1 MDECLVEMLLI
12 VNKDTSFGRSPSA
25 YKKIIEASEEVIFS
39 QKHLKFKEQLFNYDI
54 SEYGSNKETIFVK
67 LTLCDVNEN
76 NLITFSK
83 LTRLFKKIS
92 SESNLGSTQIIWDD
106 ISKYY
111 SIQAYPLI
119 HEIENLMRKLITKF
133 MIHNVGLSWIKDSV
147 PKEFSEVL
155 KKSEK
160 SIDYNEHNLMYQVDF
175 IDLSDFLFK
184 SYRELEMADL
194 IRTLIPLEFKDV
206 NSDIFSELKKIVPRT
221 NWEKFFESNI
231 DAKSDIIIK
240 NWSILYRL
248 RCKVAHNRD
257 FTKQDLDE
265 VIRLTNILKPILKKA
280 IDKTET
286 LTIDP
291 KEKEELTSQFENEF
305 SNNNK
310 SDEELF
316 KDRVFD
322 LYLHIR
328 HLHQLTHLNSDKI
341 KSYYKII
348 QTTFQDVLHDEK
360 YKADDVLNLIDIS
373 SNDDT
378 LRKLDNFEMNELMTL
393 CYSINE
399 LVNFKISS
407 IEAGLDDAEKNN
419 DNV

>member
-1 MDECLVEMLLI
+1 MDECIVEMLLI

-39 QKHLKFKEQLFNYDI
+39 PKELKFKEQSFKYDI
-54 SEYGSNKETIFVK
+54 SEYGSNKETISVR
-67 LTLCDVNEN
+67 LTLNDVSED
-76 NLITFSK
+76 NLITFSR

-133 MIHNVGLSWIKDSV
+133 MIHNVGLSWTKDSV
-147 PKEFSEVL
+147 PKEFSEAL

-160 SIDYNEHNLMYQVDF
+160 NTEYNEHNLMYQVDF
-175 IDLSDFLFK
+175 IELSDFIFK
-184 SYRELEMADL
+184 SYREIEITDL
-194 IRTLIPLEFKDV
+194 IRKLTPLDFKDI
-206 NSDIFSELKKIVPRT
+206 NADIFSELKKIVPRT

-231 DAKSDIIIK
+231 EANADTIIK

-265 VIRLTNILKPILKKA
+265 VIRLTNTLSPILKKA
-280 IDKTET
+280 IEKTET

-305 SNNNK
+305 SNNTK

-316 KDRVFD
+316 KDRVLE
-322 LYLHIR
+322 LYLQIR
-328 HLHQLTHLNSDKI
+328 HLYQLTHSNSENI
-341 KSYYKII
+341 NSYYKVI
-348 QTTFQDVLHDEK
+348 QTTFQNILHDEK
-360 YKADDVLNLIDIS
+360 FNAEDVMNLINIS
-373 SNDDT
+373 TNDDA
-378 LRKLDNFEMNELMTL
+378 LRKCDNFEIHDLMNI
-393 CYSINE
+393 CHSIKE

-407 IEAGLDDAEKNN
+407 FEAGLNEEVKNE
-419 DNV
+419 

>member
-1 MDECLVEMLLI
+1 MDECIVEMLLI

-39 QKHLKFKEQLFNYDI
+39 PKELKFKEQSFKYDI
-54 SEYGSNKETIFVK
+54 SEYGSNKETISVK
-67 LTLCDVNEN
+67 LTLNDVSED
-76 NLITFSK
+76 NLITFSR

-133 MIHNVGLSWIKDSV
+133 MIHNVGLSWTKDSV
-147 PKEFSEVL
+147 PKEFSEAL

-160 SIDYNEHNLMYQVDF
+160 NTEYNEHNLMYQVDF
-175 IDLSDFLFK
+175 IELSDFIFK
-184 SYRELEMADL
+184 SYREIEITDL
-194 IRTLIPLEFKDV
+194 IRKLTPLEFKDI
-206 NSDIFSELKKIVPRT
+206 NADIFSELKKIVPRT

-231 DAKSDIIIK
+231 EANADTIIK

-265 VIRLTNILKPILKKA
+265 VIRLTNTLSPILKKA
-280 IDKTET
+280 IEKTET

-305 SNNNK
+305 SNNTK

-316 KDRVFD
+316 KDRV
-322 LYLHIR
+322 L
-328 HLHQLTHLNSDKI
+328 
-341 KSYYKII
+341 
-348 QTTFQDVLHDEK
+348 
-360 YKADDVLNLIDIS
+360 
-373 SNDDT
+373 
-378 LRKLDNFEMNELMTL
+378 
-393 CYSINE
+393 
-399 LVNFKISS
+399 
-407 IEAGLDDAEKNN
+407 
-419 DNV
+419 

>member
-1 MDECLVEMLLI
+1 MLLI

-39 QKHLKFKEQLFNYDI
+39 PKELKFKEQSFKYDI
-54 SEYGSNKETIFVK
+54 SEYGSNKETISVK
-67 LTLCDVNEN
+67 LTLNDVSED
-76 NLITFSK
+76 NLITFSR

-133 MIHNVGLSWIKDSV
+133 MIHNVGLSWTKDSV
-147 PKEFSEVL
+147 PKEFSEAL

-160 SIDYNEHNLMYQVDF
+160 NTEYNEHNLMYQVDF
-175 IDLSDFLFK
+175 IELSDFIFK
-184 SYRELEMADL
+184 SYREIEITDL
-194 IRTLIPLEFKDV
+194 IRKLTPLEFKDI
-206 NSDIFSELKKIVPRT
+206 NADIFSELKKIVPRT

-231 DAKSDIIIK
+231 EANADTIIK

-265 VIRLTNILKPILKKA
+265 VIRLTNTLSPILKKA
-280 IDKTET
+280 IEKTET

-305 SNNNK
+305 SNNTK

-316 KDRVFD
+316 KDRVLE
-322 LYLHIR
+322 LYLQIR
-328 HLHQLTHLNSDKI
+328 HLYQLTHSNSENI
-341 KSYYKII
+341 NSYYKVI
-348 QTTFQDVLHDEK
+348 QTTFQNVLHDEK
-360 YKADDVLNLIDIS
+360 FNAEDVMNLINISTNDDVL
-373 SNDDT
+373 
-378 LRKLDNFEMNELMTL
+378 RKCDNFEIHDLMNI
-393 CYSINE
+393 CHSIKE

-407 IEAGLDDAEKNN
+407 FEAGSNEAVKNE
-419 DNV
+419 

>member
-1 MDECLVEMLLI
+1 MDECIIEMLLI

-39 QKHLKFKEQLFNYDI
+39 PKDLKFKEQSFKYNI

-67 LTLCDVNEN
+67 LTLSDVNED

-133 MIHNVGLSWIKDSV
+133 MIHNVGLSWTKDSV
-147 PKEFSEVL
+147 PKEFSEAL

-160 SIDYNEHNLMYQVDF
+160 NTEYNEHNLMYQVDF
-175 IDLSDFLFK
+175 IELSDFIFK
-184 SYRELEMADL
+184 SYRELEIADL
-194 IRTLIPLEFKDV
+194 IRKLTPLEFEDL
-206 NSDIFSELKKIVPRT
+206 NRDIFSDLKKIVPRT

-231 DAKSDIIIK
+231 DAKSDTIIK
-240 NWSILYRL
+240 NWSALYRL

-305 SNNNK
+305 SNNTK
-310 SDEELF
+310 TDEELY
-316 KDRVFD
+316 KEGVLD
-322 LYLHIR
+322 LYLKIR
-328 HLHQLTHLNSDKI
+328 HLYQLTHSKNENLN
-341 KSYYKII
+341 SYYKVI
-348 QTTFQDVLHDEK
+348 QTTFQNVLFDEK
-360 YKADDVLNLIDIS
+360 FKAEDVLNLIDIS
-373 SNDDT
+373 TNDDT
-378 LRKLDNFEMNELMTL
+378 LRKCDNFEIHDLMTI
-393 CYSINE
+393 CHSIKE

-407 IEAGLDDAEKNN
+407 IEAGLDEADRDER
-419 DNV
+419 

>member
-1 MDECLVEMLLI
+1 MDECIVEMLLI

-39 QKHLKFKEQLFNYDI
+39 PKELKFKEQSFKYDI
-54 SEYGSNKETIFVK
+54 SEYGSNKETISVK
-67 LTLCDVNEN
+67 LTLNDFSED
-76 NLITFSK
+76 NLITFSR

-133 MIHNVGLSWIKDSV
+133 MIHNVGLSWTKDSV
-147 PKEFSEVL
+147 PKEFSEAL

-160 SIDYNEHNLMYQVDF
+160 NTEYNEHNLMYQVDF
-175 IDLSDFLFK
+175 IELSDFIFK
-184 SYRELEMADL
+184 SYREIEITDL
-194 IRTLIPLEFKDV
+194 IRKLTPLEFKDI
-206 NSDIFSELKKIVPRT
+206 NADIFSELKKIVPRT

-231 DAKSDIIIK
+231 EANADTIIK

-265 VIRLTNILKPILKKA
+265 VIRLTNTLSPILKKA
-280 IDKTET
+280 IEKTET

-305 SNNNK
+305 SNNTK

-316 KDRVFD
+316 KDRVLE
-322 LYLHIR
+322 LYLQIR
-328 HLHQLTHLNSDKI
+328 HLYQLTHSNSENI
-341 KSYYKII
+341 NSYYKVI
-348 QTTFQDVLHDEK
+348 QTTFQNVLHDEK
-360 YKADDVLNLIDIS
+360 FNAEDVMNLINISTNDDVL
-373 SNDDT
+373 
-378 LRKLDNFEMNELMTL
+378 RKCDNFEIHDLMNI
-393 CYSINE
+393 CHSIKE

-407 IEAGLDDAEKNN
+407 FEAGSNEAVKNE
-419 DNV
+419 

>member
-1 MDECLVEMLLI
+1 MDECIVEMLLI

-39 QKHLKFKEQLFNYDI
+39 PKELKFKEQSFKYDI
-54 SEYGSNKETIFVK
+54 SEYGSNKETISVK
-67 LTLCDVNEN
+67 LTLNDVSED
-76 NLITFSK
+76 NLITFSR

-119 HEIENLMRKLITKF
+119 HEVENLMRKLITKF
-133 MIHNVGLSWIKDSV
+133 MIHNVGLSWTKDSV
-147 PKEFSEVL
+147 PKEFSEAL

-160 SIDYNEHNLMYQVDF
+160 NTEYNEHNLMYQVDF
-175 IDLSDFLFK
+175 IELSDFIFK
-184 SYRELEMADL
+184 SYREIEITDL
-194 IRTLIPLEFKDV
+194 IRKLTPLEFKDI
-206 NSDIFSELKKIVPRT
+206 NADIFSELKKIVPRT

-231 DAKSDIIIK
+231 EANADTIIK

-265 VIRLTNILKPILKKA
+265 VIRLTNTLSPILKKA
-280 IDKTET
+280 IEKTET

-305 SNNNK
+305 SNNTK

-316 KDRVFD
+316 KDRVLE
-322 LYLHIR
+322 LYLQIR
-328 HLHQLTHLNSDKI
+328 HLYQLTHSNSENI
-341 KSYYKII
+341 NSYYKVI
-348 QTTFQDVLHDEK
+348 QTTFQNVLHDEK
-360 YKADDVLNLIDIS
+360 FNAEDVMNLINISTNDDVL
-373 SNDDT
+373 
-378 LRKLDNFEMNELMTL
+378 RKCDNFEIHDLMNI
-393 CYSINE
+393 CHSIKE

-407 IEAGLDDAEKNN
+407 FEAGSNEAVKNE
-419 DNV
+419 

>member
-1 MDECLVEMLLI
+1 MDECIVEMLLI

-39 QKHLKFKEQLFNYDI
+39 PKELKFKEQSFKYDI
-54 SEYGSNKETIFVK
+54 SEYGSNKETISVK
-67 LTLCDVNEN
+67 LTLNDVSED
-76 NLITFSK
+76 NLITFSR
-83 LTRLFKKIS
+83 LPRLFKKIS

-133 MIHNVGLSWIKDSV
+133 MIHNVGLSWTKDSV
-147 PKEFSEVL
+147 PKEFSEAL

-160 SIDYNEHNLMYQVDF
+160 NTEYNEHNLMYQVDF
-175 IDLSDFLFK
+175 IELSDFIFK
-184 SYRELEMADL
+184 SYREIEITDL
-194 IRTLIPLEFKDV
+194 IRKLTPLEFKDI
-206 NSDIFSELKKIVPRT
+206 NADIFSELKKIVPRT

-231 DAKSDIIIK
+231 EANADTIIK

-265 VIRLTNILKPILKKA
+265 VIRLTNTLSPILKKA
-280 IDKTET
+280 IEKTET

-305 SNNNK
+305 SNNTK

-316 KDRVFD
+316 KDRVLE
-322 LYLHIR
+322 LYLQIR
-328 HLHQLTHLNSDKI
+328 HLYQLTHSNSENI
-341 KSYYKII
+341 NSYYKVI
-348 QTTFQDVLHDEK
+348 QTTFQNVLHDEK
-360 YKADDVLNLIDIS
+360 FNAEDVMNLINISTNDDVL
-373 SNDDT
+373 
-378 LRKLDNFEMNELMTL
+378 RKCDNFEIHDLMNI
-393 CYSINE
+393 CHSIKE

-407 IEAGLDDAEKNN
+407 FEAGSNEAVKNE
-419 DNV
+419 

>member
-1 MDECLVEMLLI
+1 MDKCIVEMLLI

-39 QKHLKFKEQLFNYDI
+39 PKELKFKEQSFKYDI
-54 SEYGSNKETIFVK
+54 SEYGSNKETISVK
-67 LTLCDVNEN
+67 LTLNDVSED
-76 NLITFSK
+76 NLITFSR

-133 MIHNVGLSWIKDSV
+133 MIHNVGLSWTKDSV
-147 PKEFSEVL
+147 PKEFSEAL

-160 SIDYNEHNLMYQVDF
+160 NTEYNEHNLMYQVDF
-175 IDLSDFLFK
+175 IELSDFIFK
-184 SYRELEMADL
+184 SYREIEITDL
-194 IRTLIPLEFKDV
+194 IRKLTPLEFKDI
-206 NSDIFSELKKIVPRT
+206 NADIFSELKKIVPRT

-231 DAKSDIIIK
+231 EANADTIIK

-265 VIRLTNILKPILKKA
+265 VIRLTNTLSPILKKA
-280 IDKTET
+280 IKKTET

-291 KEKEELTSQFENEF
+291 KEKEELTSQFENDF
-305 SNNNK
+305 SNNTK

-316 KDRVFD
+316 KDRVLE
-322 LYLHIR
+322 LYLQIR
-328 HLHQLTHLNSDKI
+328 HLYQLTHSNSENI
-341 KSYYKII
+341 NSYYKVI
-348 QTTFQDVLHDEK
+348 QTTFQNVLHDEK
-360 YKADDVLNLIDIS
+360 FNAEDVMNLINISTNDDVL
-373 SNDDT
+373 
-378 LRKLDNFEMNELMTL
+378 RKCDNFEIHDLMNI
-393 CYSINE
+393 CHSIKE

-407 IEAGLDDAEKNN
+407 FEAGLNEAVKNE
-419 DNV
+419 

>member
-1 MDECLVEMLLI
+1 MDECIVEMLLI

-25 YKKIIEASEEVIFS
+25 YKKIIEASEEVTFS
-39 QKHLKFKEQLFNYDI
+39 PKKLNFKEQLFNCEI
-54 SEYGSNKETIFVK
+54 SEYGNNKESLFVK
-67 LTLCDVNEN
+67 LTLCDVNEH

-83 LTRLFKKIS
+83 LIRLFKKIS
-92 SESNLGSTQIIWDD
+92 SESKLGSTQIIWDD

-133 MIHNVGLSWIKDSV
+133 MIHNVGLSWTEDSV
-147 PKEFSEVL
+147 PKEFSGAL

-160 SIDYNEHNLMYQVDF
+160 NTDYNEHNLMYQVDF
-175 IDLSDFLFK
+175 IELSDFLFK

-194 IRTLIPLEFKDV
+194 IRTLAPLEFKDI

-221 NWEKFFESNI
+221 NWEKFFESNV
-231 DAKSDIIIK
+231 DAKSDTIIK

-257 FTKQDLDE
+257 FTKQNLDE
-265 VIRLTNILKPILKKA
+265 VIRLTEILKPVLKKA

-305 SNNNK
+305 SNNSK

-316 KDRVFD
+316 KDRVLE
-322 LYLHIR
+322 LYLQIR
-328 HLHQLTHLNSDKI
+328 NLYQLTHPDDENFN
-341 KSYYKII
+341 SYYKII
-348 QTTFQDVLHDEK
+348 QTTFQNVLHDEK
-360 YKADDVLNLIDIS
+360 FKAEDVMHLINIS
-373 SNDDT
+373 TNDDT
-378 LRKLDNFEMNELMTL
+378 LSKCDNFEIHDLMNL
-393 CYSINE
+393 CHSIKE

-407 IEAGLDDAEKNN
+407 IEAELDEADKNE
-419 DNV
+419 

>member
-1 MDECLVEMLLI
+1 MNECIVEMLLI
-12 VNKDTSFGRSPSA
+12 INKDTSFGRSPSA
-25 YKKIIEASEEVIFS
+25 YKKIIEASEEVTFS
-39 QKHLKFKEQLFNYDI
+39 PKQLKFNEQSFDYNI
-54 SEYGSNKETIFVK
+54 SEYGNNKETISVK
-67 LTLCDVNEN
+67 LTLRDVNES

-119 HEIENLMRKLITKF
+119 HEIENLMRMLITKF

-147 PKEFSEVL
+147 PKEFSEAL

-160 SIDYNEHNLMYQVDF
+160 NTDYTEHNLMYQVDF
-175 IDLSDFLFK
+175 IELSDFLFK
-184 SYRELEMADL
+184 SYREIEMADL
-194 IRTLIPLEFKDV
+194 IRKLIPLEFKDV
-206 NSDIFSELKKIVPRT
+206 NIDVFSELKKIVPRT

-248 RCKVAHNRD
+248 RCKIAHNRD
-257 FTKQDLDE
+257 FTKQDLGE
-265 VIRLTNILKPILKKA
+265 VIRLTNIMRPILKKA

-305 SNNNK
+305 SNNIK
-310 SDEELF
+310 SDDELF
-316 KDRVFD
+316 KDRVLD
-322 LYLHIR
+322 LYLQIR
-328 HLHQLTHLNSDKI
+328 HLYQLTHSNSEKLN
-341 KSYYKII
+341 SYYKVI
-348 QTTFQDVLHDEK
+348 QATFQNVLYDEK
-360 YKADDVLNLIDIS
+360 YKAEDVINLIDIS
-373 SNDDT
+373 INDET
-378 LRKLDNFEMNELMTL
+378 LRKYDNFEIHELMTL
-393 CYSINE
+393 CHSINE
-399 LVNFKISS
+399 LVNLKIAS
-407 IEAGLDDAEKNN
+407 IETELDEEKK
-419 DNV
+419 

>member
-1 MDECLVEMLLI
+1 MDECIVEMLLI

-39 QKHLKFKEQLFNYDI
+39 PKELKFKEQSFKYDI
-54 SEYGSNKETIFVK
+54 SEYGSNKETISVK
-67 LTLCDVNEN
+67 LTLNDVSED
-76 NLITFSK
+76 NLITFSR

-133 MIHNVGLSWIKDSV
+133 MIHNVGLSWTKDSV
-147 PKEFSEVL
+147 PKEFSEAL

-160 SIDYNEHNLMYQVDF
+160 NTEYNEHNLMYQVDF
-175 IDLSDFLFK
+175 IELSDFIFK
-184 SYRELEMADL
+184 SYREIEITDL
-194 IRTLIPLEFKDV
+194 IRKLTPLEFKDI
-206 NSDIFSELKKIVPRT
+206 NADIFSELKKIVPRT

-231 DAKSDIIIK
+231 EANADTIIK

-265 VIRLTNILKPILKKA
+265 VIRLTNTLSPILKKA
-280 IDKTET
+280 IEKTET

-305 SNNNK
+305 SNNTK

-316 KDRVFD
+316 KDRVLE
-322 LYLHIR
+322 LYLQIR
-328 HLHQLTHLNSDKI
+328 HLYQLTHSNSENI
-341 KSYYKII
+341 NSYYKVI
-348 QTTFQDVLHDEK
+348 QTTFQNVLHDEK
-360 YKADDVLNLIDIS
+360 FNAEDVMNLINISTNDDVL
-373 SNDDT
+373 
-378 LRKLDNFEMNELMTL
+378 RKCDNFEIHDLM
-393 CYSINE
+393 
-399 LVNFKISS
+399 
-407 IEAGLDDAEKNN
+407 
-419 DNV
+419 

>member
-1 MDECLVEMLLI
+1 MDECIVEMLLI

-39 QKHLKFKEQLFNYDI
+39 PKELKFKEQSFKYNI
-54 SEYGSNKETIFVK
+54 SEYGSNKETISVK
-67 LTLCDVNEN
+67 LTLSDVSED
-76 NLITFSK
+76 NLIIFSK

-133 MIHNVGLSWIKDSV
+133 MIHNVGLSWTKDSV
-147 PKEFSEVL
+147 PKEFSEAL

-160 SIDYNEHNLMYQVDF
+160 NTEYNEHNLMYQVDF
-175 IDLSDFLFK
+175 IELSDFIFK
-184 SYRELEMADL
+184 SYREIEITDL
-194 IRTLIPLEFKDV
+194 IRKLTPLEFKDI
-206 NSDIFSELKKIVPRT
+206 NGDIFSELKKIVPRT

-231 DAKSDIIIK
+231 EANADTIIK

-265 VIRLTNILKPILKKA
+265 VIRLTNTLRPILKKA
-280 IDKTET
+280 IEKTET

-305 SNNNK
+305 SNNTK

-316 KDRVFD
+316 KDRVLE
-322 LYLHIR
+322 LYLQIR
-328 HLHQLTHLNSDKI
+328 HLYQLTHSNSENI
-341 KSYYKII
+341 NSYYKVI
-348 QTTFQDVLHDEK
+348 QTTFQNILHDEK
-360 YKADDVLNLIDIS
+360 FNAEDVMNLINISTNDDVL
-373 SNDDT
+373 
-378 LRKLDNFEMNELMTL
+378 RKCDNFEIHDLMNI
-393 CYSINE
+393 CHSIKE

-407 IEAGLDDAEKNN
+407 FEAGLNEAVKNE
-419 DNV
+419 

>member
-1 MDECLVEMLLI
+1 MDECIVEMLLI

-39 QKHLKFKEQLFNYDI
+39 PKELKFKEQSFKYDI
-54 SEYGSNKETIFVK
+54 SEYGSNKETISVK
-67 LTLCDVNEN
+67 LTLNDVSED
-76 NLITFSK
+76 NLITFSR
-83 LTRLFKKIS
+83 LTRLIKKIS

-133 MIHNVGLSWIKDSV
+133 MIHNVGLSWTKDSV
-147 PKEFSEVL
+147 PKEFSEAL

-160 SIDYNEHNLMYQVDF
+160 NTEYNEHNLMYQVDF
-175 IDLSDFLFK
+175 IELSDFIFK
-184 SYRELEMADL
+184 SYREIEITDL
-194 IRTLIPLEFKDV
+194 IRKLTPLEFKDI
-206 NSDIFSELKKIVPRT
+206 NADIFSELKKIVPRT

-231 DAKSDIIIK
+231 EANADTIIK

-265 VIRLTNILKPILKKA
+265 VIRLTNTLSPILKKA
-280 IDKTET
+280 IEKTET

-305 SNNNK
+305 SNNTK

-316 KDRVFD
+316 KDRVLE
-322 LYLHIR
+322 LYLQIR
-328 HLHQLTHLNSDKI
+328 HLYQLTHSNSENI
-341 KSYYKII
+341 NSYYKVI
-348 QTTFQDVLHDEK
+348 QTTFQNVLHDEK
-360 YKADDVLNLIDIS
+360 FNAEDVMNLINISTNDDVL
-373 SNDDT
+373 
-378 LRKLDNFEMNELMTL
+378 RKCDNFEIHDLMNI
-393 CYSINE
+393 CHSIKE

-407 IEAGLDDAEKNN
+407 FEAGSNEAVKNE
-419 DNV
+419 

>member
-1 MDECLVEMLLI
+1 MDECIVEMLLI

-39 QKHLKFKEQLFNYDI
+39 PKELKFKEQSFKYDI
-54 SEYGSNKETIFVK
+54 SEYGSNKETISVK
-67 LTLCDVNEN
+67 LTLNDVSED
-76 NLITFSK
+76 NLITFSR

-133 MIHNVGLSWIKDSV
+133 MIHNVGLSWTKDSV
-147 PKEFSEVL
+147 PKEFSEAL

-160 SIDYNEHNLMYQVDF
+160 NTEYNEHNLMYQVDF
-175 IDLSDFLFK
+175 IELSDFIFK
-184 SYRELEMADL
+184 SYREIEITDL
-194 IRTLIPLEFKDV
+194 IRKLTPLEFKDI
-206 NSDIFSELKKIVPRT
+206 NADIFSELKKIVPRT

-231 DAKSDIIIK
+231 EANADTIIK

-265 VIRLTNILKPILKKA
+265 VIRLTNTLSPILKKA
-280 IDKTET
+280 IEKTET

-305 SNNNK
+305 SNNTK

-316 KDRVFD
+316 KDRVLE
-322 LYLHIR
+322 LYLQIR
-328 HLHQLTHLNSDKI
+328 HLYQLTHSNSENI
-341 KSYYKII
+341 NSYYKVI
-348 QTTFQDVLHDEK
+348 QTTFQNVLHDEK
-360 YKADDVLNLIDIS
+360 FNAEDVMNLINISTNDDVL
-373 SNDDT
+373 
-378 LRKLDNFEMNELMTL
+378 RKCDNFEIHDLMNI
-393 CYSINE
+393 CHSIKE

-407 IEAGLDDAEKNN
+407 FEAGSNEAVKNE
-419 DNV
+419 

>member
-1 MDECLVEMLLI
+1 MDECIVEMLLI

-39 QKHLKFKEQLFNYDI
+39 PKELKFKEQSFKYDI
-54 SEYGSNKETIFVK
+54 SEYGSNKETISVK
-67 LTLCDVNEN
+67 LTLNDVSED
-76 NLITFSK
+76 NLITFSR

-133 MIHNVGLSWIKDSV
+133 MIHNVGLSWTKNSV
-147 PKEFSEVL
+147 PKEFSEAL

-160 SIDYNEHNLMYQVDF
+160 NTEYNEHNLMYQVDF
-175 IDLSDFLFK
+175 IELSDFIFK
-184 SYRELEMADL
+184 SYREIEITDL
-194 IRTLIPLEFKDV
+194 IRKLTPLEFKDI
-206 NSDIFSELKKIVPRT
+206 NADIFSELKKIVPRT

-231 DAKSDIIIK
+231 EANADTIIK

-265 VIRLTNILKPILKKA
+265 VIRLTNTLSPILNKA
-280 IDKTET
+280 IKKTET

-291 KEKEELTSQFENEF
+291 KEKEELTSQFENDF
-305 SNNNK
+305 SNNTK

-316 KDRVFD
+316 KDRVLE
-322 LYLHIR
+322 LYLQIR
-328 HLHQLTHLNSDKI
+328 HLYQLTHSNSENI
-341 KSYYKII
+341 NSYYKVI
-348 QTTFQDVLHDEK
+348 QTTFQNVLHDEK
-360 YKADDVLNLIDIS
+360 FNAEDVMNLINISTNDDVL
-373 SNDDT
+373 
-378 LRKLDNFEMNELMTL
+378 RKCDNFEIHDLMNI
-393 CYSINE
+393 CHSIKE

-407 IEAGLDDAEKNN
+407 FEAGLNEAVKNE
-419 DNV
+419 

>member
-1 MDECLVEMLLI
+1 MDECIVEMLLI

-39 QKHLKFKEQLFNYDI
+39 QKELKFKEQSFKYDI
-54 SEYGSNKETIFVK
+54 SEYGSNKETISVK
-67 LTLCDVNEN
+67 LTLNDVSED
-76 NLITFSK
+76 NLITFSR

-133 MIHNVGLSWIKDSV
+133 MIHNVGLSWTKDSV
-147 PKEFSEVL
+147 PKEFSEAL

-160 SIDYNEHNLMYQVDF
+160 NTEYNEHNLMYQVDF
-175 IDLSDFLFK
+175 IELSDFIFK
-184 SYRELEMADL
+184 SYREIEITDL
-194 IRTLIPLEFKDV
+194 IRKLTPLEFKDI
-206 NSDIFSELKKIVPRT
+206 NADIFSELKKIVPRT

-231 DAKSDIIIK
+231 EANADTIIK

-265 VIRLTNILKPILKKA
+265 VIRLTNTLSPILKKA
-280 IDKTET
+280 IEKTET

-305 SNNNK
+305 SNNTK

-316 KDRVFD
+316 KDRVLE
-322 LYLHIR
+322 LYLQIR
-328 HLHQLTHLNSDKI
+328 HLYQLTHSNSENI
-341 KSYYKII
+341 NSYYKVI
-348 QTTFQDVLHDEK
+348 QTTFQNVLHDEK
-360 YKADDVLNLIDIS
+360 FNAEDVMNLINISTNDDVL
-373 SNDDT
+373 
-378 LRKLDNFEMNELMTL
+378 RKCDNFEIHDLMNI
-393 CYSINE
+393 CHSIKE

-407 IEAGLDDAEKNN
+407 LEAGSNEAVKNE
-419 DNV
+419 

>member
-1 MDECLVEMLLI
+1 MDECIVEMLLI

-39 QKHLKFKEQLFNYDI
+39 QKELKFKEQSFKYDI
-54 SEYGSNKETIFVK
+54 SEYGSNKETISVK
-67 LTLCDVNEN
+67 LTLNDVSED
-76 NLITFSK
+76 NLITFSR

-133 MIHNVGLSWIKDSV
+133 MIHNVGLSWTKDSV
-147 PKEFSEVL
+147 PKEFSEAL

-160 SIDYNEHNLMYQVDF
+160 NTEYNEHNLMYQVDF
-175 IDLSDFLFK
+175 IELSDFIFK
-184 SYRELEMADL
+184 SYREIEITDL
-194 IRTLIPLEFKDV
+194 IRKLTPLEFKDI
-206 NSDIFSELKKIVPRT
+206 NADIFSELKKIVPRT

-231 DAKSDIIIK
+231 EANADTIIK

-265 VIRLTNILKPILKKA
+265 VIRLTNTLSPILKKA
-280 IDKTET
+280 IEKTET

-305 SNNNK
+305 SNNTK

-316 KDRVFD
+316 KDRVLE
-322 LYLHIR
+322 LYLQIR
-328 HLHQLTHLNSDKI
+328 HLYQLTHSNSENI
-341 KSYYKII
+341 NSYYKVI
-348 QTTFQDVLHDEK
+348 QTTFQNVLHDEK
-360 YKADDVLNLIDIS
+360 FNAEDVMNLINISTNDDVL
-373 SNDDT
+373 
-378 LRKLDNFEMNELMTL
+378 RKCDNFEIHDLMNI
-393 CYSINE
+393 CHSIKE

-407 IEAGLDDAEKNN
+407 FEAGSNEAVKNE
-419 DNV
+419 

>member
-1 MDECLVEMLLI
+1 MDECIVEMLLI

-39 QKHLKFKEQLFNYDI
+39 RKDLKFKDQSFNYKI
-54 SEYGSNKETIFVK
+54 SEYGNNKETILVK
-67 LTLCDVNEN
+67 LILRHVNED

-111 SIQAYPLI
+111 SIKAYPLI

-133 MIHNVGLSWIKDSV
+133 MIHNVGLSWTKDSV
-147 PKEFSEVL
+147 PKEFSEAL

-160 SIDYNEHNLMYQVDF
+160 NTDYNEHNLMYQVDF
-175 IDLSDFLFK
+175 IELSDFIFN
-184 SYRELEMADL
+184 SYRELEITDL
-194 IRTLIPLEFKDV
+194 IRKITPLEFKDI
-206 NSDIFSELKKIVPRT
+206 NSEIFSELKKIVPRT

-231 DAKSDIIIK
+231 DAKSDTIIK
-240 NWSILYRL
+240 NWRVLYRL

-305 SNNNK
+305 SNNTK
-310 SDEELF
+310 SDEELY
-316 KDRVFD
+316 KEEVLE
-322 LYLHIR
+322 LYLKIR
-328 HLHQLTHLNSDKI
+328 HLYQLTHSESENLN
-341 KSYYKII
+341 SYYKVI
-348 QTTFQDVLHDEK
+348 QTTFQNVLHNEK
-360 YKADDVLNLIDIS
+360 FNADDVINLIDIS
-373 SNDDT
+373 TNDDT
-378 LRKLDNFEMNELMTL
+378 LRKYDNFEIHDLVTR
-393 CYSINE
+393 CHSIKE
-399 LVNFKISS
+399 LVSFKISS
-407 IEAGLDDAEKNN
+407 IETVSDEADKNE
-419 DNV
+419 